1 MLLHWDSGEEE
12 DEDSK
17 DEDNSGSVTIFSWFK
32 REISVKIMN
41 DRHTDTGMS
50 IYRQF
55 ECKCLE

>member
-32 REISVKIMN
+32 RE
-41 DRHTDTGMS
+41 T
-50 IYRQF
+50 
-55 ECKCLE
+55 